1 MKQSIPLAILLSSLN
16 GLFCVLANFS
26 LSYPDYLA
34 KKGKK
39 PFAGYKHSYG
49 VWINF
54 TLQTLSEVGSIAT
67 WFGPVSLCVPVGLG
81 SMLLLNM
88 VFYGVVAPI
97 SHFTK
102 DMRVGTY
109 VIAVATVLLPVDGPG
124 AQDDQDIMALLEKP
138 LSLIWTFAIVVILFY
153 TTAVLF
159 TKDLKTYPSR
169 KASVILIASQGAAVV
184 VYNTCAKMFVIVKG
198 YELAAA
204 IAMWFIASASL
215 TISSMVAAVAMDQSK
230 YVPVGKCIAM
240 SLSILSCPKLPI
252 NNKCLPHPSPQ
263 QRYR

>member
-39 PFAGYKHSYG
+39 PFPGYKHTYG

-88 VFYGVVAPI
+88 LFYGIVCPI
-97 SHFTK
+97 NHFTK

-109 VIAVATVLLPVDGPG
+109 VIAVAIVLLPVDGPG

-138 LSLIWTFAIVVILFY
+138 LSLIWTILIVAALFY
-153 TTAVLF
+153 TSAILF
-159 TKDLKTYPSR
+159 IKDVKSYPSL
-169 KASVILIASQGAAVV
+169 KGSVILIASQGAAVV
-184 VYNTCAKMFVIVKG
+184 VYNTAAKMFVIVKG
-198 YELAAA
+198 WKLAAA
-204 IAMWFIASASL
+204 ISMWFIASSSL
-215 TISSMVAAVAMDQSK
+215 TISSMVAAVAVDQSK
-230 YVPVGKCIAM
+230 YVPVGKRVT
-240 SLSILSCPKLPI
+240 KLPVSL
-252 NNKCLPHPSPQ
+252 LP
-263 QRYR
+263 